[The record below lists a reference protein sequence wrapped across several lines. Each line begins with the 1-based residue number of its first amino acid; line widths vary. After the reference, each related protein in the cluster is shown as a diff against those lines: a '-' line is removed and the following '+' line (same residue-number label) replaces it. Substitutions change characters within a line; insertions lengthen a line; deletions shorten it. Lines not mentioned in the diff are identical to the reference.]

1 MRDFSLPVGARTG
14 HTLVAH
20 PRWGKSS
27 RPIRH
32 PHRTTKPSRRR
43 SNNDLITKRDLII
56 MIFSLRLDLR
66 GVRIPFRYSA
76 TSCELTFDI
85 GNNDNNN
92 NPTGRQDRPKSVVTT
107 APVVPSPL
115 GRRAEPPSSRL
126 PSAANQHH
134 CSVRFDTRTSPR
146 NRHTSSIGVL
156 STDWGVYSKKTED
169 RPVRR
174 QTKQGY
180 STYY

>member
-1 MRDFSLPVGARTG
+1 
-14 HTLVAH
+14 
-20 PRWGKSS
+20 
-27 RPIRH
+27 
-32 PHRTTKPSRRR
+32 
-43 SNNDLITKRDLII
+43 

-174 QTKQGY
+174 YLSEQNPRSTLVICTKVKVKVKVKDDPCAQINIPRKTSEELIAPYKVRRIAEGDQVID
-180 STYY
+180 